1 MAAARR
7 LPLLAA
13 GAASLVAGLLAGEAR
28 LGWELPGLALS
39 HLHGPLMVCG
49 FFGTVISLERA
60 AALKSWWGWLAPP
73 LCAAG
78 GLGLILGA
86 EAVGAALLVFGSLVF
101 LSMAVAVLRRQAEPF
116 TLVMAAGAAA
126 WVAGNA
132 AWFHGTAVSQVVPLW
147 ASFLVLTIAGE
158 RLELSRFLKPWRW
171 RAPLLAPPLA
181 LVVVGAALAAL
192 EVPLAWTVFG
202 AGLMMLVGWS
212 LVNDVARRTI
222 RQTGLTRYVAVCL
235 LSGYGWLWVAGM
247 LAPQLDA
254 GLAGPV
260 YDATLHALFVGF
272 VFSMV
277 FGHGPIIV
285 PAVIGA
291 RVAYGPAFYL
301 PLVVLHG
308 SLAARLAGDLA
319 GIEALRAAGGLANA
333 AAIMMFMATMVTA
346 VALGSRQSSGKVSR
360 TVVPAAFS
368 NSTLPPS

>member
-7 LPLLAA
+7 VPLLAA
-13 GAASLVAGLLAGEAR
+13 GAASLAAGLLAGEAR
-28 LGWELPGLALS
+28 LGWDLPGLALS

-101 LSMAVAVLRRQAEPF
+101 LAMAVAVLRRQAEAF
-116 TLVMAAGAAA
+116 TVVMAAGAAA

-132 AWFHGTAVSQVVPLW
+132 AWFHGAAVSQVVPLW

-171 RAPLLAPPLA
+171 RTPLLAPPLA
-181 LVVVGAALAAL
+181 LVAAGAVLAAL
-192 EVPLAWTVFG
+192 EAPLAWTVFG

-254 GLAGPV
+254 GLAGPA
-260 YDATLHALFVGF
+260 YDAALHALFVGF
-272 VFSMV
+272 VFAMV

-301 PLVVLHG
+301 PLVALHG

-319 GIEALRAAGGLANA
+319 GIETLRAAGGLANA
-333 AAIMMFMATMVTA
+333 AAIVMFMATMVTA
-346 VALGSRQSSGKVSR
+346 VALGSRQSSGKISR
-360 TVVPAAFS
+360 TVVPPALS